1 MAVSLTD
8 LPYELLLQ
16 MAQNLSYS
24 DLWYF
29 GTCSK
34 RTRILAFEL
43 ILSKY
48 QINLIRPKVIN
59 PFAHL
64 VHAAV
69 AYLDRHGHQP
79 TTIQS
84 VANHLVV
91 AINDRTPYDRFMADT
106 LEFLLDKCLAILI
119 DSIFL
124 ELPFASSSTPSYK
137 GTQLSPP
144 PTLNEN
150 DQTNLQNYTT
160 ITNTHENTTTTTI
173 PHINDNNA
181 DTEPMDRQ
189 HPLSNLFP
197 PSSNTYGLSTAAA
210 AATAATAATA
220 TATAATSTTTSTS
233 LATATVS
240 SHNPT
245 ATCAALRMADFLF
258 TLDSILAV
266 LFADSPHRR
275 LIREHLERTMTRLA
289 QQYRKQ
295 DQAET
300 AKTGLR
306 VCVLFVCR
314 LVQQQILTIADASA
328 FARHLPEFFT
338 THPFDVRFGWASTS
352 IRSNSSNNTT
362 TTTTTTTQTET
373 TATSA
378 AAAGTGD
385 DEWVEYDIGV
395 RDNMDRH
402 RQGGGSATTATSV
415 PYDGDSG
422 DGGGGSGGGG
432 GGGTFALGSNLVMHM
447 QHPRWL
453 VWFQETELR
462 MMVLL
467 DLVRAVVDQ
476 IYQSRP
482 NDHIH
487 LSYMTNMLQDTFTAF
502 NTFKSR

>member
-1 MAVSLTD
+1 
-8 LPYELLLQ
+8 
-16 MAQNLSYS
+16 
-24 DLWYF
+24 
-29 GTCSK
+29 
-34 RTRILAFEL
+34 
-43 ILSKY
+43 
-48 QINLIRPKVIN
+48 
-59 PFAHL
+59 
-64 VHAAV
+64 
-69 AYLDRHGHQP
+69 
-79 TTIQS
+79 
-84 VANHLVV
+84 
-91 AINDRTPYDRFMADT
+91 
-106 LEFLLDKCLAILI
+106 
-119 DSIFL
+119 
-124 ELPFASSSTPSYK
+124 
-137 GTQLSPP
+137 
-144 PTLNEN
+144 
-150 DQTNLQNYTT
+150 
-160 ITNTHENTTTTTI
+160 
-173 PHINDNNA
+173 
-181 DTEPMDRQ
+181 MDRQ
-189 HPLSNLFP
+189 HPLFSLFP
-197 PSSNTYGLSTAAA
+197 PSSNTHGLSTAAA
-210 AATAATAATA
+210 AAATTTA

-258 TLDSILAV
+258 TLDSILTV
-266 LFADSPHRR
+266 LFAESPHRR

-314 LVQQQILTIADASA
+314 LVQQHILTIADASA
-328 FARHLPEFFT
+328 FAHHLPEFFT

-352 IRSNSSNNTT
+352 IRSSNSNNTT
-362 TTTTTTTQTET
+362 TTTQTEGT
-373 TATSA
+373 TE
-378 AAAGTGD
+378 D

-395 RDNMDRH
+395 RDNMDR
-402 RQGGGSATTATSV
+402 GSATTATSV
-415 PYDGDSG
+415 PYDGDG
-422 DGGGGSGGGG
+422 DGGGSGGG